1 MQCLKYL
8 TVDFNE
14 VTVERYRFSKNSQ
27 TQILFYHLFLLQPS
41 PSPAE
46 LTAGSHVLS
55 LLLILSLCFRTSE
68 LLDIYLTKYK
78 NILHNLV
85 VSVGNISPGLI
96 RYIYHL
102 WLAAALTL
110 AAFQFGLIIVMYRG
124 SQASDCI
131 DRSIQT
137 FCDAGRYC

>member
-1 MQCLKYL
+1 MRLPLRDIVSAKTPKHKYYFI
-8 TVDFNE
+8 TSFCSN
-14 VTVERYRFSKNSQ
+14 R
-27 TQILFYHLFLLQPS
+27 P
-41 PSPAE
+41 PAQ

-68 LLDIYLTKYK
+68 LLDIYLTEYK
-78 NILHNLV
+78 NILHNFV

-124 SQASDCI
+124 SQAMDCI

-137 FCDAGRYC
+137 FYDAGRYC

>member
-1 MQCLKYL
+1 MRLPLRDIVSAKTPKHKYYFI
-8 TVDFNE
+8 TSFCSN
-14 VTVERYRFSKNSQ
+14 R
-27 TQILFYHLFLLQPS
+27 P
-41 PSPAE
+41 PAQ

-78 NILHNLV
+78 NILHNFI

-102 WLAAALTL
+102 WVAAALTL

-124 SQASDCI
+124 SQAMDCI

>member
-1 MQCLKYL
+1 MRLPLRDIVSAKTPKHKYYFI
-8 TVDFNE
+8 TSFCSN
-14 VTVERYRFSKNSQ
+14 R
-27 TQILFYHLFLLQPS
+27 P
-41 PSPAE
+41 PAQ

-124 SQASDCI
+124 SQAMDCI

-137 FCDAGRYC
+137 FCDAGRYR

>member
-1 MQCLKYL
+1 MRLPLRDIVSAKTPKHKYYFI
-8 TVDFNE
+8 TSFCSN
-14 VTVERYRFSKNSQ
+14 R
-27 TQILFYHLFLLQPS
+27 P
-41 PSPAE
+41 PAQ

-110 AAFQFGLIIVMYRG
+110 AAFQFGLIIVMYHGYRG
-124 SQASDCI
+124 SQAMDCI

>member
-1 MQCLKYL
+1 MRLPLRDIGSAKTPKHKYYFI
-8 TVDFNE
+8 TSFCFN
-14 VTVERYRFSKNSQ
+14 R
-27 TQILFYHLFLLQPS
+27 P
-41 PSPAE
+41 PAQ

-124 SQASDCI
+124 SQAMDCI

>member
-1 MQCLKYL
+1 MRLPLRDIVSAKTPKHKYYFI
-8 TVDFNE
+8 TSFCSN
-14 VTVERYRFSKNSQ
+14 R
-27 TQILFYHLFLLQPS
+27 P
-41 PSPAE
+41 PAQ
-46 LTAGSHVLS
+46 LTAGSHVLYCCLS
-55 LLLILSLCFRTSE
+55 VLILSLCFRTSE
-68 LLDIYLTKYK
+68 LLDIYLTEYK
-78 NILHNLV
+78 NILHNFV

-124 SQASDCI
+124 SQAMDCI

-137 FCDAGRYC
+137 SCDAGRYS

>member
-1 MQCLKYL
+1 MRLPLRDIVSAKTPKHKYYFI
-8 TVDFNE
+8 TSFCSN
-14 VTVERYRFSKNSQ
+14 R
-27 TQILFYHLFLLQPS
+27 P
-41 PSPAE
+41 PAQ

-68 LLDIYLTKYK
+68 LLDIYLTEYK

-124 SQASDCI
+124 SQAIDCI

-137 FCDAGRYC
+137 FCDTGRYC

>member
-1 MQCLKYL
+1 MRLPLRDIVSAKTPKHKYYFI
-8 TVDFNE
+8 TSFCSN
-14 VTVERYRFSKNSQ
+14 R
-27 TQILFYHLFLLQPS
+27 P
-41 PSPAE
+41 PAQ

-110 AAFQFGLIIVMYRG
+110 AAFQFSLIIVIYRG
-124 SQASDCI
+124 SQAMDCI
-131 DRSIQT
+131 DRYTQT

>member
-1 MQCLKYL
+1 MRLPLRDIVSAKTPKHKYYFI
-8 TVDFNE
+8 TSFCSN
-14 VTVERYRFSKNSQ
+14 R
-27 TQILFYHLFLLQPS
+27 P
-41 PSPAE
+41 PAQ

-124 SQASDCI
+124 SQAMDCI

>member
-1 MQCLKYL
+1 MRLPLRDIVSAKTPKHKYYFI
-8 TVDFNE
+8 TSFCSN
-14 VTVERYRFSKNSQ
+14 R
-27 TQILFYHLFLLQPS
+27 P
-41 PSPAE
+41 PAQ

-68 LLDIYLTKYK
+68 LLDIYLTEYK
-78 NILHNLV
+78 NILHNFV

-102 WLAAALTL
+102 WVAAALIL

-124 SQASDCI
+124 SQAMDCI

>member
-1 MQCLKYL
+1 MRLPLRDIVSAKTPKHKYYFI
-8 TVDFNE
+8 TSFCSN
-14 VTVERYRFSKNSQ
+14 R
-27 TQILFYHLFLLQPS
+27 P
-41 PSPAE
+41 PAQ

-124 SQASDCI
+124 SQAIDCI

>member
-1 MQCLKYL
+1 MRLPLRDIVSAKTPKHKYYFI
-8 TVDFNE
+8 TSFCSN
-14 VTVERYRFSKNSQ
+14 R
-27 TQILFYHLFLLQPS
+27 P
-41 PSPAE
+41 PAQ

-110 AAFQFGLIIVMYRG
+110 AAFQFSLIIVMYRG
-124 SQASDCI
+124 SQAMDCI